1 MSGRPC
7 VEDGNATACYMF
19 LVCILPLH
27 GIPIC
32 LFALELFFPQFF
44 QRFEATRRLRDTQRF
59 VWTMKRLYRSSYG
72 DIWKAGA
79 CMWLISVWT
88 PVGIALQLF
97 LPGYQI
103 SNDESSMNGTTCCY
117 YVMVFVMM
125 VSGTLSSLT
134 LSQRGRLAYA
144 RERYH
149 MSANCPVEVP
159 YKSNVK
165 TGEDVYLALQRNYAA
180 LLLSKK
186 IKPKGRNIL
195 RTIHTH
201 TFKTLLANS
210 SVSSLQPLSDSVNHV
225 CMIQMYLRP
234 HLISLDSGKQTNPYI
249 YKTRMNRRHCPRGG
263 CRYSSGGLSAI
274 CGSI

>member
-103 SNDESSMNGTTCCY
+103 SNDESSMN
-117 YVMVFVMM
+117 VPKHHN
-125 VSGTLSSLT
+125 SL
-134 LSQRGRLAYA
+134 ACA
-144 RERYH
+144 RARH
-149 MSANCPVEVP
+149 
-159 YKSNVK
+159 
-165 TGEDVYLALQRNYAA
+165 
-180 LLLSKK
+180 
-186 IKPKGRNIL
+186 
-195 RTIHTH
+195 
-201 TFKTLLANS
+201 
-210 SVSSLQPLSDSVNHV
+210 PLSRDGH
-225 CMIQMYLRP
+225 RA
-234 HLISLDSGKQTNPYI
+234 
-249 YKTRMNRRHCPRGG
+249 RGG
-263 CRYSSGGLSAI
+263 SQGNSRIYTRARTARGALMVAPTATAWDDLRALCERGIAD
-274 CGSI
+274 